1 MEPNCRERY
10 YRLNHS
16 IRTLRS
22 EISMAGFDQLGRAA
36 LADGAMSRKS
46 KELICL
52 GIAISARSEDC
63 IMYHV
68 HDAICAGATREEIL
82 ETIEVAI
89 LMGGGPAVV
98 YGTKAL
104 HALEQFQA
112 ARVRS
117 PTCSRLEE
125 SYEQSSKDDET
136 EVVT

>member
-1 MEPNCRERY
+1 MEPNCSERY
-10 YRLNHS
+10 YRLNRS
-16 IRTLRS
+16 IRTLRG
-22 EISMAGFDQLGRAA
+22 EIAMGGFDQLGREA
-36 LADGAMSRKS
+36 LADRALSRKS

-68 HDAICAGATREEIL
+68 HDAVCAGATREEIL

-112 ARVRS
+112 ARMRV
-117 PTCSRLEE
+117 PTCRRAEE
-125 SYEQSSKDDET
+125 SREESKNEDET
-136 EVVT
+136 EVAR